1 MRDRTIHTV
10 STFLSTN
17 ICYYK
22 EQNNNLMVE
31 TGQTLSHH
39 RDEPTPIA
47 GVTGGRTPAWG
58 FFQTSSLNLIMT
70 RANHTRD
77 ILQNNWSI
85 FLKNIYVIK
94 DKERPNN

>member
-31 TGQTLSHH
+31 TGH
-39 RDEPTPIA
+39 
-47 GVTGGRTPAWG
+47 
-58 FFQTSSLNLIMT
+58 SLTIEMSQHQL
-70 RANHTRD
+70 
-77 ILQNNWSI
+77 L
-85 FLKNIYVIK
+85 V
-94 DKERPNN
+94 

>member
-47 GVTGGRTPAWG
+47 GVTGGKNTCMG
-58 FFQTSSLNLIMT
+58 FLSDKQSES
-70 RANHTRD
+70 NHDDTG
-77 ILQNNWSI
+77 
-85 FLKNIYVIK
+85 K
-94 DKERPNN
+94 PH